1 MSLIKKIKSL
11 DLFNL
16 ITFKTNYSMKLFSFF
31 INLSLLFVSFSCT
44 QKPKTEAVSE
54 LNTDLKGN
62 INMYSKVA
70 FDSLQIEQFYSL
82 YPDLVK
88 YEKDVKIIYRGHNYH
103 EIWYDEQG
111 VIEFANTIYHKVK
124 GIAVEGIYGVFPYND
139 KIDGIFE
146 VGDENQLSQAETDIM
161 LTNLFLY
168 YAEKVYKGVDDK
180 TAAATEWLLPKKQVS
195 YETLLDS
202 LIQNQDLL
210 ARNDSVLLVQYYL
223 LRDKLKY
230 FRDVQKNGGWDS
242 IMVDPKFKSFKR
254 GDTAN
259 AIVQI
264 RKRLFITGE
273 LKENNNSNLYDE
285 SLLLAVNRFQDNN
298 LKKVQPLITRELINR
313 LNTPVNEYIK
323 KIAVN
328 MERWRWVSPEL
339 AYSKEF
345 VFVNIPSYLLQVNR
359 NGVKVFESPVVVGKT
374 MSKTVIFSGNMSNI
388 VFSPYWNIP
397 TSILNSEVLPGIK
410 KDKNYL
416 AKHNMEWNNGQVRQK
431 PGKNN
436 SLGLVKFLFP
446 NSNNIYLHDTPA
458 KSLFGRDSRAFSH
471 GCIRVGRPRDLAIEI
486 LKNDT
491 AWTPQKIDVAMHSGK
506 EVWVKLKEKIPVYI
520 GYFTCFVNEKGEF
533 RLFEDIYDMDD
544 RLFDILIG
552 YEEEP
557 HPTTNVT
564 S

>member
-1 MSLIKKIKSL
+1 
-11 DLFNL
+11 
-16 ITFKTNYSMKLFSFF
+16 
-31 INLSLLFVSFSCT
+31 
-44 QKPKTEAVSE
+44 
-54 LNTDLKGN
+54 
-62 INMYSKVA
+62 MYSKVA
-70 FDSLQIEQFYSL
+70 FDSLQIEQFYSS

-458 KSLFGRDSRAFSH
+458 KSLFGRDSRAFSP

-486 LKNDT
+486 LRNDT

-557 HPTTNVT
+557 QLTATVT
-564 S
+564 G